1 MTKIDLSSAII
12 LPVHRP
18 DTKIIRNQAVAAA
31 KRGEPRSECI
41 HPMHA
46 ITQFVDEEP
55 GREDRPTNLFTCQQ
69 CGNHLFIV
77 DAHGVPAADG

>member
-1 MTKIDLSSAII
+1 
-12 LPVHRP
+12 
-18 DTKIIRNQAVAAA
+18 
-31 KRGEPRSECI
+31 
-41 HPMHA
+41 MHA

-55 GREDRPTNLFTCQQ
+55 GREDRPTNLFTCDM